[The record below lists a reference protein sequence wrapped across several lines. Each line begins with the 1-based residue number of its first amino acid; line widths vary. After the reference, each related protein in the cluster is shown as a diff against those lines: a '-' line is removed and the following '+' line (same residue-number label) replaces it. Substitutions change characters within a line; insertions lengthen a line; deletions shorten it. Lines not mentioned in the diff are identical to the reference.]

1 MFAVPAAQSGTV
13 NDLNDPR
20 RLIGNL
26 MRLGTIDSLD
36 LAQGTVRVRVGD
48 LLTDD
53 IPFAAPRAGA
63 VRIWSPPSMGEQVLL
78 FCPEGDVQAGI
89 ILGALFSDAHPA
101 PASDASCLIDFPDG
115 TRISYDP
122 QAHKLAI
129 TIAAGGAAEIT
140 APGGLT
146 VNADMTLNGKLYAT
160 GKITSTADVVG
171 GGKSLAT
178 HKHMQVQPGG
188 GVSGVPQ

>member
-1 MFAVPAAQSGTV
+1 MS
-13 NDLNDPR
+13 DLNDPR

-48 LLTDD
+48 LLTGD

-63 VRIWSPPSMGEQVLL
+63 VRIWSPPSVGEQVLL
-78 FCPEGDVQAGI
+78 FCPEGDVEAGI

-101 PASDASCLIDFPDG
+101 PASDTSCLIDFPDG
-115 TRISYDP
+115 TRLIYDG
-122 QAHKLAI
+122 QRHKL
-129 TIAAGGAAEIT
+129 TIAIGAGGSAEIS

-146 VNADMTLNGKLYAT
+146 LNTDVTLNGKLDAT
-160 GKITSTADVVG
+160 GKITSASDVVAA
-171 GGKSLAT
+171 GKSLT
-178 HKHMQVQPGG
+178 GHKHLQVQPGG
-188 GVSGVPQ
+188 GVSGAPQ